1 MQELII
7 IDDALERAI
16 DNSDMGYLR
25 KSLYKKILDFADGK
39 LQISKTAVELMP
51 GFVKN
56 EDIKKIKEN
65 LI

>member
-1 MQELII
+1 MELII
-7 IDDALERAI
+7 IDERLVKAI
-16 DNSDMGYLR
+16 DNTDMGYLR
-25 KSLYKKILDFADGK
+25 KSLYKKILDYADGK
-39 LQISKTAVELMP
+39 LQISKTAVELLP